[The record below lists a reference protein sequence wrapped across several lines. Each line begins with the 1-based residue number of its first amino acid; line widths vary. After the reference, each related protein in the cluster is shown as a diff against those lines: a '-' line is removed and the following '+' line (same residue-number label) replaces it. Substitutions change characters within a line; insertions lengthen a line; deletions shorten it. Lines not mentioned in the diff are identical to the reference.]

1 MNIIQ
6 NKKHEQIANLIRQGI
21 ECWTQ
26 AGEVLCEILDAG
38 ESLSSISE
46 AAEIPYNVLCQLE
59 RIGRKQVIPQLLLSE
74 FPAARAIE
82 RLPYSEQVRLQ
93 ADPVEIVVS
102 GGDVLKVKP
111 SEMTRHQVKQA
122 FASDHCRTLS
132 EQKAWLVDQTP
143 APVASKEIASYR
155 IRGNKVFFPAPC
167 EMTRSTLARII
178 AEMD

>member
-1 MNIIQ
+1 MQ
-6 NKKHEQIANLIRQGI
+6 SQKHEQIATLIRQGI
-21 ECWTQ
+21 ECWTK
-26 AGEVLCEILDAG
+26 AGEVLCEILDSG

-46 AAEIPYNVLCQLE
+46 SAEIPYNVLCQLE

-74 FPAARAIE
+74 YPAARAIE

-93 ADPVEIVVS
+93 ADPVEIMVS

-111 SEMTRHQVKQA
+111 SEMTSHQVKQA
-122 FASDHCRTLS
+122 FAKDHCRTLS

-143 APVASKEIASYR
+143 TVTVSKEIASYR

-167 EMTRSTLARII
+167 EMTRSTLARIL
-178 AEMD
+178 AEME